1 MISKLVV
8 ATYTGVGLGS
18 GKYRAY
24 PTKSSESPPS
34 IGNQYE
40 HIHLHPK
47 RHCDSPPSESKRIQ
61 M

>member
-24 PTKSSESPPS
+24 PTKSLESPPS
-34 IGNQYE
+34 TGNQYE
-40 HIHLHPK
+40 HIHPHPK
-47 RHCDSPPSESKRIQ
+47 GHCDSPPSE
-61 M
+61 